1 MIEICNMTKS
11 FGSETVLR
19 DVSAVLETGKI
30 YGLVGRNGSGK
41 TVLLK
46 LLCGLLLPDSGEIR
60 IDGAPLGSRSPGAW
74 NMGVLIER
82 PGFLPRRTALQN
94 LRLLAA
100 VNRRVGEE
108 AIRKAIRTV
117 GLDPDSKKKVGDF
130 SLGMRQR
137 LGIAQA
143 IMEGQKILLLDE
155 PFSGVDAQSLPE
167 MRELLRAQRGPD
179 RTILIATHVREDID
193 GLCDQVFSVHGG
205 ALELLS

>member
-1 MIEICNMTKS
+1 MIEICNVTKS

-19 DVSAVLETGKI
+19 DVSAVLEAGKI

-60 IDGAPLGSRSPGAW
+60 IGGAPLGSRSPGKW

-82 PGFLPRRTALQN
+82 PGFLPRRTAFQN

-117 GLDPDSKKKVGDF
+117 GLDPDSKKKVGDY

-155 PFSGVDAQSLPE
+155 PFSGVDTQSLPE

>member
-1 MIEICNMTKS
+1 
-11 FGSETVLR
+11 
-19 DVSAVLETGKI
+19 
-30 YGLVGRNGSGK
+30 
-41 TVLLK
+41 
-46 LLCGLLLPDSGEIR
+46 
-60 IDGAPLGSRSPGAW
+60 
-74 NMGVLIER
+74 MGVLIER
-82 PGFLPRRTALQN
+82 PGFLPRRTAFQN

-117 GLDPDSKKKVGDF
+117 GLDPDSKKKVGDY

-155 PFSGVDAQSLPE
+155 PFSGVDTQSLPE

-179 RTILIATHVREDID
+179 RTILIATHVREDIT
-193 GLCDQVFSVHGG
+193 GLCDQVFSVHDG